1 MRILSSTCR
10 SRERVRTLFSQH
22 LNLPATLLIA
32 LLLSGCSS
40 IGYYAQSIQGH
51 LDLLQRTESISDLL
65 ANPQTDPRLKQRLQL
80 TETLRDFA
88 SQTLKLPENRS
99 YRSYADLQRKAV
111 VWSVVA
117 APEFSIHPKQWCY
130 PVVGCASYRGYF
142 SKTDATE
149 YANQLGKE
157 GLDVTIAEVPAYST
171 LGWFDDPLPSTVIH
185 WPETSLAQLIFHELA
200 HQQLY
205 LQGDSA
211 FNEAFATAVAQ
222 LGVEQWLHKNRKTTS
237 AWQEKQ
243 LRHQDF
249 ISLLLKTRSA
259 LERLYGSEIEEKD
272 MRNRKAVLFSQLR
285 QDFQQLKQRQNGLE
299 SYDHWFDKPINNA
312 SLAQIATYYRLVP
325 GFLDLF
331 EQQNRDWIA
340 FYQACATLSRLPETE
355 RLAALTEK
363 L

>member
-1 MRILSSTCR
+1 MLSPR
-10 SRERVRTLFSQH
+10 LR
-22 LNLPATLLIA
+22 LPAALLAA
-32 LLLSGCSS
+32 LLLSSCTS

-51 LDLLQRTESISDLL
+51 LDLLQRTEPISNLL
-65 ANPQTDPRLKQRLQL
+65 TNPQTDPQLKQKLQL

-88 SQTLKLPENRS
+88 SQTLKLPKNES

-117 APEFSIHPKQWCY
+117 AAEFSVHPKQWCY
-130 PVVGCASYRGYF
+130 PIVGCASYRGYF
-142 SKTDATE
+142 SKAEATA
-149 YANQLGKE
+149 YANQLRDE
-157 GLDVTIAEVPAYST
+157 GLDATIVDVPAYST

-222 LGVEQWLHKNRKTTS
+222 LGVDQWLRTKQKTTS
-237 AWQEKQ
+237 AWQQ
-243 LRHQDF
+243 QQFRHQEF
-249 ISLLLKTRSA
+249 TALLLQTRNA
-259 LERLYGSEIEEKD
+259 LETLYGMEMTESA
-272 MRNRKAVLFSQLR
+272 MRNRKAGLFSQLR
-285 QDFQQLKQRQNGLE
+285 QDYQQLKQRWNGLGG
-299 SYDHWFDKPINNA
+299 YDRWFDRPINNA

-325 GFLDLF
+325 GFLALF
-331 EQQNRDWIA
+331 EQQNRDWNA

-355 RLAALTEK
+355 RLARLTDK
-363 L
+363 P